1 MKRAELLSVI
11 MHDIGLPVIQGII
24 DVAVNKSDE
33 KITEDVT
40 ELLRKTVDNADE
52 IKSLLNLLED
62 EEDDV
67 SVRLNLAT
75 LSCHIIAAHYQK
87 NRKLPSEAELKRSV
101 ASIDILLTFSEK
113 YIPMDRLDGV
123 FPEHLRG
130 LSPLSRTVA
139 NLVYLKFYI
148 PLIDVISEFSF
159 GQAETKMIQDVSEK
173 LRSKAEA
180 LTTILMGEDISEPQ
194 RKSSELLILSSLI
207 PLYSACHDKERKRV
221 LTLSESERNDENNEQ
236 QIHNIWKMFEK
247 RLEMLTIL
255 SKHIMPDHFTD
266 EDISAIENL
275 FTDNTGFVALDEEQE
290 VDAFKQ
296 MSTDSDDEAKDK
308 KTFHSKKGN
317 AKKKSKKT
325 SSAKKKKDGSPLA
338 FYNEDEDE

>member
-113 YIPMDRLDGV
+113 YIPMDL
-123 FPEHLRG
+123 
-130 LSPLSRTVA
+130 
-139 NLVYLKFYI
+139 
-148 PLIDVISEFSF
+148 
-159 GQAETKMIQDVSEK
+159 
-173 LRSKAEA
+173 
-180 LTTILMGEDISEPQ
+180 
-194 RKSSELLILSSLI
+194 SLI
-207 PLYSACHDKERKRV
+207 
-221 LTLSESERNDENNEQ
+221 
-236 QIHNIWKMFEK
+236 
-247 RLEMLTIL
+247 
-255 SKHIMPDHFTD
+255 HI
-266 EDISAIENL
+266 
-275 FTDNTGFVALDEEQE
+275 
-290 VDAFKQ
+290 
-296 MSTDSDDEAKDK
+296 
-308 KTFHSKKGN
+308 
-317 AKKKSKKT
+317 
-325 SSAKKKKDGSPLA
+325 
-338 FYNEDEDE
+338 